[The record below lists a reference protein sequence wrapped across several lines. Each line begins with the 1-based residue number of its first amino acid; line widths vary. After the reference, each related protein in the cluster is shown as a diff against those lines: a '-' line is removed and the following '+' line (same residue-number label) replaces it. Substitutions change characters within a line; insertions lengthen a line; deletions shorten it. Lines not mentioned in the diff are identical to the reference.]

1 MEEFIKNLKL
11 EDNIEKALLGAFSQE
26 KQAWNKSLNEAKSEA
41 LKEKEKIEKD
51 FKDFKE
57 SVKDYDLIKKNL
69 RTSQENEATLSK
81 QNKEL
86 IASNKKDKI
95 QFAIKDALNKAGA
108 RHTDLIAKD
117 IDVSKLDIAED
128 GSITGLD
135 EVINKSKET
144 YSDLFGQPIAS
155 TSKSATNTVPK
166 KNKTKISQWT
176 ANDYKK
182 FLGMED

>member
-26 KQAWNKSLNEAKSEA
+26 KQAWNKSLNDAKSEA

-69 RTSQENEATLSK
+69 KTSQENEATLSK
-81 QNKEL
+81 QNEEL

-128 GSITGLD
+128 GSIAGLD
-135 EVINKSKET
+135 EAINKSKET
-144 YSDLFGQPIAS
+144 YSDLFGPQIAS
-155 TSKSATNTVPK
+155 TSKSASNTTTVKSK
-166 KNKTKISQWT
+166 KDVSSWT
-176 ANDYKK
+176 AEDYLKNMK
-182 FLGMED
+182 L